1 MPVFK
6 LQNLSTAELYAAIVL
21 QRSSAVLFFQLED
34 APYEADVTV
43 SVPAIIPYFEA
54 VIPDSIKVALP
65 VLSFVVDTDPSICS
79 LLLPATTPRVKF
91 WLSVPTC
98 NYMWIK
104 PKVRPSVKF
113 KVDVPVVALVSIPPL
128 KPAIKLFLFRAI
140 DIGVRIRR
148 KIGRISFNTEFPVY
162 AELSI
167 RAPMAVV
174 DINSYSPARVRISI
188 GCKPLIFFH
197 VIDTTPVLSILS
209 LTTATPSVSI
219 FADQVE
225 NAVISILTKP
235 QMVMFRVGS
244 PNFSRFRINHPR
256 NSLLFLVDNFEAVA
270 MTVSKNAIIKFCIDS
285 TAKEANI
292 SLQLGTIVILLQV
305 SVDNEEEAGGCE
317 IIKHRYVDNQL
328 KNEDSLDPEVS
339 DEVISFSR

>member
-43 SVPAIIPYFEA
+43 SVPVIIPHFEA
-54 VIPDSIKVALP
+54 VIPNNIKIAVP

-91 WLSVPTC
+91 WTSVSTC

-104 PKVRPSVKF
+104 PRVRPSVKF
-113 KVDVPVVALVSIPPL
+113 NVDVPVVALVSIPPI
-128 KPAIKLFLFRAI
+128 KPAIKIFLFRAI

-167 RAPMAVV
+167 CAPMAVV
-174 DINSYSPARVRISI
+174 DINSYSPSRARMSI
-188 GCKPLIFFH
+188 WCKPLVFFH
-197 VIDTTPVLSILS
+197 VIDATPVLSTLS
-209 LTTATPSVSI
+209 LAATAPGVSI

-225 NAVISILTKP
+225 NAAISILTRP
-235 QMVMFRVGS
+235 QMIMFRVGS
-244 PNFSRFRINHPR
+244 PNFSRFRIKHPR
-256 NSLLFLVDNFEAVA
+256 NSLLFMVDNFEAVA
-270 MTVSKNAIIKFCIDS
+270 VTVSKNATIKFCIDS
-285 TAKEANI
+285 TVKEANI
-292 SLQLGTIVILLQV
+292 SLQFGTIMILLQA
-305 SVDNEEEAGGCE
+305 SVDNEEEAYGCE
-317 IIKHRYVDNQL
+317 IIKHRYVDSQL
-328 KNEDSLDPEVS
+328 KNEDSLDPEIS